1 MKPSLQI
8 CILLFLTFITFN
20 VSAQDEYIYGK
31 VADKDDKPMANVK
44 VENRYEGNFTFTDIE
59 GNYRLYLKA
68 KRMSVVEFSIEGME
82 TQIEEFYLRE
92 GDKREIDVFFWDSHG
107 NKIYGCPRGQIPQL
121 NSKSKPLMIQKIP
134 VKQVELLQ
142 EQK

>member
-1 MKPSLQI
+1 MKRYLQFPI
-8 CILLFLTFITFN
+8 FLLLTFITFN

-31 VADKDDKPMANVK
+31 VMDKNEKPMANVK

-68 KRMSVVEFSIEGME
+68 KRMSIVEFSIEGME

-92 GDKREIDVFFWDSHG
+92 GNKREINVVFWDSHG

-121 NSKSKPLMIQKIP
+121 NSKSRPLMMQKIP
-134 VKQVELLQ
+134 VKQVELLP